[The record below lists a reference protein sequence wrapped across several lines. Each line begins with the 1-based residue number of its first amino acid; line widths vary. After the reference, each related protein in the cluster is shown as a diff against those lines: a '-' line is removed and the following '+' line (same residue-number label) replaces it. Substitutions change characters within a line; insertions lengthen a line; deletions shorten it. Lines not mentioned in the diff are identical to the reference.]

1 MKKYL
6 CLLLVLIFSV
16 GLMFCV
22 ARTQTTKLNSDK
34 ILPKIFL
41 INPNVLNNTRE
52 RILSNDPSLQPAFKK
67 LLIDAEKSLKSGPF
81 SVTFNE
87 HILPSGDNHNYV
99 SLGTYYWPN
108 PKTADGLPYIL
119 RDGERNPE
127 VDQYDRPQLNSMCE
141 AVNTL
146 ALAYYFTGEEKY
158 AEYATKL
165 LRIWFLD
172 ENTKMNPNMKYSQ
185 ACKGVNDGTCW
196 GIIESSVFPEI
207 LDSVGMLAGSKSWT
221 LKDEEGLKDWFNL
234 FLQWLIES
242 EAGEKT
248 SVQKNNHGTYY
259 DVLVVSIALY
269 IDKLD
274 FAKNHLTNTTMKRI
288 ENQIMPDGSQPFE
301 LKRTLSLDYSLSN
314 LKGLYF
320 CALLGENVGLD
331 LWNYQTSDGRGINKA
346 LEYLLP
352 YIKGEKKWEYK
363 QMKEY
368 NRTHLFFLLR
378 LASIKFHNPDY
389 ETLLRGTP
397 NAYDITNIYNL
408 LYPDA
413 DFQQ

>member
-1 MKKYL
+1 ML
-6 CLLLVLIFSV
+6 SFIISALFCLAQYETAKSD
-16 GLMFCV
+16 
-22 ARTQTTKLNSDK
+22 SDK
-34 ILPKIFL
+34 ILPKTFL

-52 RILSNDPSLQPAFKK
+52 RILSNDPNIQPAFRK
-67 LLIDAEKSLKSGPF
+67 LLTDAEKSLKSGPF

-87 HILPSGDNHNYV
+87 TIPPSGNKNDYM
-99 SLGTYYWPN
+99 SIGTYYWPN
-108 PKTADGLPYIL
+108 MKTADGLPYIL

-127 VDQYDRPQLNSMCE
+127 VDQYDRPQLNSICE

-158 AEYATKL
+158 AKYSTKL
-165 LRIWFLD
+165 LRVWFLD
-172 ENTKMNPNMKYSQ
+172 NKTKMNPNMKYSQ

-196 GIIESSVFPEI
+196 GIIEASVFPEM

-242 EAGEKT
+242 EAGKKI
-248 SVQKNNHGTYY
+248 SIQKNNQGTYY
-259 DVLVVSIALY
+259 DVQVVSIALY

-301 LKRTLSLDYSLSN
+301 LKRTLSLDYSLGN

-331 LWNYQTSDGRGINKA
+331 LWNNQISDGRGIKKA
-346 LEYLLP
+346 FEYLLP
-352 YIKGEKKWEYK
+352 YILDEKKWEYK
-363 QMKEY
+363 QIKEY
-368 NRTHLFFLLR
+368 NRKHLFFLLR
-378 LASIKFHNPDY
+378 STSIKFQNPDY
-389 ETLLRGTP
+389 EKLLQGIP
-397 NAYDITNIYNL
+397 NAYDRTNRYNL
-408 LYPDA
+408 LYPDV
-413 DFQQ
+413 DFLH